1 MKLRALIFTGVLLVG
16 CSEKHAVDTGVLQ
29 RDFPAVTVSNIVVAV
44 ASNEYPKA
52 MVALQ
57 KLSRQPQLT
66 PVQQKA
72 IRDTMLQVQE
82 KMTEAALK
90 AKSGAH

>member
-1 MKLRALIFTGVLLVG
+1 VNTG
-16 CSEKHAVDTGVLQ
+16 ALQ
-29 RDFPAVTVSNIVVAV
+29 RDFPAATVSNIVVAV

-52 MVALQ
+52 MLALQ

-66 PVQQKA
+66 PEQQRA
-72 IRDTMLQVQE
+72 VRNTMLQVQE

>member
-1 MKLRALIFTGVLLVG
+1 MLAG
-16 CSEKHAVDTGVLQ
+16 CAKKHTVDTVALR
-29 RDFPAVTVSNIVVAV
+29 RDFPAATVSNIVVAV

-66 PVQQKA
+66 PEQQCA
-72 IRDTMLQVQE
+72 VRDTMLQVQE